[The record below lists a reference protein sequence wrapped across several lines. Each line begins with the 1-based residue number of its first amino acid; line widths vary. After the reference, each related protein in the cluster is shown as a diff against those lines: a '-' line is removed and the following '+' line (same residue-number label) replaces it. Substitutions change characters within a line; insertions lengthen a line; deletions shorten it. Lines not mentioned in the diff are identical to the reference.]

1 MSPQE
6 TEMSYAGFWRRFAAY
21 LIDAIVVSVGL
32 GIVLVVL
39 NLLGLPLFEDVQT
52 ATQVEGLSASAEV
65 TATPTPLAT
74 VIIIVVEWLYFAGLE
89 SSALQATVGKLA
101 LGIRVTDLQGER
113 IGFGR
118 ATGRLLAKI
127 ISALILY
134 IGFIMAGF
142 TARKQAL
149 HDMICG
155 TLVVR

>member
-1 MSPQE
+1 
-6 TEMSYAGFWRRFAAY
+6 MSYAGFWRRFAAY
-21 LIDAIVVSVGL
+21 LIDAIVVSAVL
-32 GIVLVVL
+32 GIILVVL
-39 NLLGLPLFEDVQT
+39 NLAGIPMFENVET
-52 ATQVEGLSASAEV
+52 VTQVEGMSASAEV
-65 TATPTPLAT
+65 TATPTTLAI
-74 VIIIVVEWLYFAGLE
+74 VIIIVAEWLYFAGLE
-89 SSALQATVGKLA
+89 SSARQATVGKMA
-101 LGIRVTDLQGER
+101 LGIRVTDLDGER

-118 ATGRLLAKI
+118 ATCRLLAKI

>member
-1 MSPQE
+1 
-6 TEMSYAGFWRRFAAY
+6 MSYAGFWRRLAAY
-21 LIDAIVVSVGL
+21 IIDAIVVSAVL

-39 NLLGLPLFEDVQT
+39 NLVGIPMFENVET
-52 ATQVEGLSASAEV
+52 ATQVEGMSASAEV
-65 TATPTPLAT
+65 TATPTPLAI
-74 VIIIVVEWLYFAGLE
+74 VIIIVAEWLYFAGLE
-89 SSALQATVGKLA
+89 SSARQATVGKMA
-101 LGIRVTDLQGER
+101 LGIRVIDLDGGR

-118 ATGRLLAKI
+118 ATCRLLAKI

-142 TARKQAL
+142 TARKQGL